1 MLNTTPNLTPNL
13 ISPKTLGTA
22 IGKIVKSNTH
32 VDYVCQ
38 VYNANEIA
46 RAPQAA
52 DYCFGGFV
60 AIVLDGGEGASGGA
74 PAGQLIGVIYNTL
87 LLNPDFGSVGP
98 RLSPQADVAVFTP
111 DYLAETATLVGI
123 LALGWLDGA
132 GRYHQGVPTL
142 AAGVNNAVH
151 CLDEA
156 GLRQFHQ
163 ESGGRLSL
171 RYAPLL
177 LGQNSALAVPLMINI
192 VDRLGELFPAS
203 RSQLK
208 LMRNNLA
215 WKSVVQPNG

>member
-1 MLNTTPNLTPNL
+1 MLNTTPNFTPT
-13 ISPKTLGTA
+13 KTLGTA

-38 VYNANEIA
+38 VYHTNEIA
-46 RAPQAA
+46 DAPQPA

-60 AIVLDGGEGASGGA
+60 AIVLGEAGNAA
-74 PAGQLIGVIYNTL
+74 AGQLIGVIYNTL

-123 LALGWLDGA
+123 LALGWVDSN

-151 CLDEA
+151 CLDET

-163 ESGGRLSL
+163 EREGRLSL

-192 VDRLGELFPAS
+192 VDRLSELFPAS